1 MEGIIL
7 GTGYSSE
14 QGGPGIA
21 RLARDGTGHQK
32 GILPCLDITL
42 ISAITERRMVLGE
55 HTVGLY
61 LEWGGARDRFF
72 QRVFEDFRRFFRRP
86 FEGSFEG

>member
-21 RLARDGTGHQK
+21 RPARDGTGHQI
-32 GILPCLDITL
+32 GIVPCLDTTL
-42 ISAITERRMVLGE
+42 LSAIIERGMVLGE
-55 HTVGLY
+55 HTIGLY

-72 QRVFEDFRRFFRRP
+72 RRV

>member
-7 GTGYSSE
+7 GTGYSSK

-21 RLARDGTGHQK
+21 RLARDGTGHQI
-32 GILPCLDITL
+32 GILPCLDTTL

-55 HTVGLY
+55 HTIGLY

-72 QRVFEDFRRFFRRP
+72 RRVFKGFRRFFQRP
-86 FEGSFEG
+86 FEG